1 MEKPDA
7 SQTLC
12 RIPSK
17 FSKILWVRAGS
28 FIVAHFED
36 DAEASDAKVT
46 GELMRVLY
54 ADQIKEMKKRPGVWP
69 ERFEDANAAADRLG
83 DMSIAGD
90 GDGDDGDGDGDGD
103 GGEYSSDDSLPPI
116 AVNRNRRPV
125 QIDSGSDSSDSD
137 E

>member
-1 MEKPDA
+1 MSQVEKPDA

-46 GELMRVLY
+46 GELTRVLY
-54 ADQIKEMKKRPGVWP
+54 ADQIKELKKRPGVWP

-83 DMSIAGD
+83 DTSIG
-90 GDGDDGDGDGDGD
+90 GDGDGDGD
-103 GGEYSSDDSLPPI
+103 GTGTGTSIPRTTACPPS
-116 AVNRNRRPV
+116 R
-125 QIDSGSDSSDSD
+125 
-137 E
+137 

>member
-1 MEKPDA
+1 MSQVEKPDA

-46 GELMRVLY
+46 GELTRVLY
-54 ADQIKEMKKRPGVWP
+54 ADQIKELKKRPGVWP

-83 DMSIAGD
+83 DTSIG
-90 GDGDDGDGDGDGD
+90 GDGDGDGDGD
-103 GGEYSSDDSLPPI
+103 GGTSIPRTTACPPS
-116 AVNRNRRPV
+116 R
-125 QIDSGSDSSDSD
+125 
-137 E
+137 